1 MNSMLYSSRTIETKY
16 FLLSNLKIKKKFGGF
31 VRTQEFECS
40 NYYGEEIKN
49 PIYETAIKPTII
61 TPNNLLKSFNL
72 FNSKNISRKVN
83 KSVFSRE
90 TPRLI
95 IKSKKNKGLQSKFHP
110 SYSSKRIKNNLN
122 IIKMDFPY
130 CRPTVKNSYTELIVY
145 KKNKDFIIAK
155 NIEKDKK
162 KL

>member
-1 MNSMLYSSRTIETKY
+1 M
-16 FLLSNLKIKKKFGGF
+16 
-31 VRTQEFECS
+31 
-40 NYYGEEIKN
+40 
-49 PIYETAIKPTII
+49 
-61 TPNNLLKSFNL
+61 